1 MALRIEP
8 LLHKQLV
15 LWTDNLSGG
24 KVREQIDSEAIGS
37 QQSAKAAIG
46 RVTRCNPPFASA
58 VGIVLSGKL
67 AGRKGWGTQR
77 ISLWCYRLQITG

>member
-1 MALRIEP
+1 MALGIEA

-37 QQSAKAAIG
+37 QQSAVSYSGDWKS
-46 RVTRCNPPFASA
+46 NPMQPTLCVRSRDRA
-58 VGIVLSGKL
+58 SGKL
-67 AGRKGWGTQR
+67 AGRKGLIG
-77 ISLWCYRLQITG
+77 